1 MATTTARTLT
11 PIGKQAHT
19 EDRSLQRNAERRVN
33 QGGEQG
39 HDDYGLPPV
48 DIEIPDDA
56 RELYRDV
63 QAYHRELRAMRRH
76 QRSMRWRAPFRRS
89 GIAIP
94 LLAGCLIAA
103 LVAVMV
109 SAMFTANP
117 YIGAPGQRPSGQAGA
132 AGASTHRPTRS
143 SARPSATPSG
153 GLPGPAPATRAVNT
167 RLPGKTISVAGK
179 DLRLSSLTSTA
190 LAIVPANCHCT
201 AALRDLLRQVESAGV
216 IVYLVGV
223 RGASLAS
230 LNRIATASAAA
241 TKSARVAADRSNA
254 LASAY
259 RPVGLTVLLVDAH
272 GSVTVA
278 SGLRPGLMLER
289 QLQLL
294 RPAK

>member
-1 MATTTARTLT
+1 M
-11 PIGKQAHT
+11 
-19 EDRSLQRNAERRVN
+19 N

-63 QAYHRELRAMRRH
+63 QAYHRELRALRRH

-117 YIGAPGQRPSGQAGA
+117 YIGVPGQRPSGQAGA
-132 AGASTHRPTRS
+132 AGSGATRSSHS
-143 SARPSATPSG
+143 SARPSATPAAVSPTRHPP
-153 GLPGPAPATRAVNT
+153 PGRSV
-167 RLPGKTISVAGK
+167 PGCQARRISVSGK
-179 DLRLSSLTSTA
+179 PLPLRSLTSAA
-190 LAIVPANCHCT
+190 LAIVPAKCDCA

-223 RGASLAS
+223 RGVSLTS
-230 LNRIATASAAA
+230 LQRLATASAAA
-241 TKSARVAADRSNA
+241 TKAARVAADKANVLVST
-254 LASAY
+254 Y
-259 RPVGLTVLLVDAH
+259 RPVGLTVLLVDSQ
-272 GSVTVA
+272 GSVTVE

-294 RPAK
+294 RPGK

>member
-1 MATTTARTLT
+1 M
-11 PIGKQAHT
+11 
-19 EDRSLQRNAERRVN
+19 N
-33 QGGEQG
+33 QGGDQG
-39 HDDYGLPPV
+39 RDDYGLPPV

-63 QAYHRELRAMRRH
+63 QAYHRELRALRRH
-76 QRSMRWRAPFRRS
+76 QRSVRWRAPFRRS

-94 LLAGCLIAA
+94 LLAVCLIAA

-117 YIGAPGQRPSGQAGA
+117 YIGVPGQRPSGQAGA
-132 AGASTHRPTRS
+132 AGTGTGTGRSAHS
-143 SARPSATPSG
+143 SAADPSATPSSG
-153 GLPGPAPATRAVNT
+153 IAGPGPATRAVSS

-179 DLRLSSLTSTA
+179 PLALRSLTSTA
-190 LAIVPANCHCT
+190 LAIIPANCHCT
-201 AALRDLLRQVESAGV
+201 AALRELLRQVESAHV
-216 IVYLVGV
+216 TMYLVGV
-223 RGASLAS
+223 RGVSLTS

-241 TKSARVAADRSNA
+241 TKSARVAADKSNV
-254 LASAY
+254 LVSAY
-259 RPVGLTVLLVDAH
+259 RPVGLTVLLVDAQ

-278 SGLRPGLMLER
+278 PELRPGLMLER